1 MNTKDIKKSNKTR
14 KVPSLKDYCK
24 KNINNYD
31 FERLHEIANVSKHS
45 VTKGFNNPIEMKY
58 PLLLAI
64 CNLLNE
70 KAIYLIDTYNCGL
83 NGITAAEYRSLLSR
97 DSDTTYTTK

>member
-1 MNTKDIKKSNKTR
+1 MNTKDIKKTDKKT
-14 KVPSLKDYCK
+14 KGPSLKDYCQ

-45 VTKGFNNPIEMKY
+45 VTKAFNNPSEMKY

-64 CNLLNE
+64 SDLLQE
-70 KAIYLIDTYNCGL
+70 SAISLIDKYDCGL
-83 NGITAAEYRSLLSR
+83 NSITAGEYRNLLPSN
-97 DSDTTYTTK
+97 SSTNI